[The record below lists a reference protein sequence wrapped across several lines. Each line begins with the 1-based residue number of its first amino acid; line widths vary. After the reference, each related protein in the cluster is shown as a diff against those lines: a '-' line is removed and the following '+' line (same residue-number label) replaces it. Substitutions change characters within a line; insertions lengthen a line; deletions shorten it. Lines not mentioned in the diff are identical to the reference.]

1 MKDVTHVQICL
12 LDFIIIFVEKLMN
25 ASYLWFKTIKQFK
38 LKLLHTNY
46 LSNLHSFSRNLGIFS
61 EKIIYFRISQNLII
75 TPKNKT

>member
-46 LSNLHSFSRNLGIFS
+46 LSNLHSFSRNLSIFS
-61 EKIIYFRISQNLII
+61 EKNHLLPHFAKLNNYSEE
-75 TPKNKT
+75 